1 MKLLIYQRIFI
12 GSVYAKYYYDLRD
25 LAISFRNLQLPPLG
39 KERAARLE
47 AQSRNY
53 EGKLNLTHQSL
64 TRSASAER
72 QRLKES
78 RAPAI
83 IP

>member
-53 EGKLNLTHQSL
+53 EGMTLTHQSL

-72 QRLKES
+72 LKES